1 MRFRRRDRY
10 YPPQSDYRYRDRRGG
25 GGGSCLR
32 DTCLIETGCCIGEAL
47 DGNCLLLGVMLLPR
61 MLMTMATAPRRT
73 SSPEGPLVGAIHTYQ
88 ERISAKRET
97 PCCRFTPS
105 CSHYA
110 AEAITTHG
118 TIRGVFLAAGRLA
131 RCRPGGRRGPDP
143 VPARKPRAGASV

>member
-1 MRFRRRDRY
+1 MGFRRRDRY
-10 YPPQSDYRYRDRRGG
+10 YPPQGGYRNRRG

-47 DGNCLLLGVMLLPR
+47 DGNCLVLGIMLLPR
-61 MLMTMATAPRRT
+61 MLMTVATAPRRA
-73 SSPEGPLVGAIHTYQ
+73 SSPDGPLVGAIHTYQ
-88 ERISAKRET
+88 ERIGARRET

-118 TIRGVFLAAGRLA
+118 AVRGVLLAAGRLA

-143 VPARKPRAGASV
+143 VPARKRARKRHRSA